1 MKTILVTGAAG
12 YIGRHVVKKALD
24 MGYRVIA
31 SDFAF
36 KGVDERAEFCDVPI
50 FSGDKNIY
58 AALGKPDVCI
68 HMAWRD
74 GFRHNAPSHMKDLS
88 SHVTFLNNMAAGGLS
103 DLTVMGTMHEVGYWE
118 GAIEDDTPCNPLSQY
133 GIAKN
138 ALRQSMM
145 LSLQGSSCNL
155 HWLRAYYITGDE
167 AHGSSIFAK
176 IAQAGVQGGPAG
188 AAAEAAVQYRKEVLV
203 VAIAVMLLPVLVL
216 IMLPGAIFG
225 TLTQPS
231 TAVNDDLEIAANVI
245 QLRNAVSDI
254 LQEAYEDTLAEIES
268 ERASRTY
275 SDIDDSV
282 GGHVSY
288 NAFQLI
294 SMYCAYQGED
304 DYTKISLS
312 NLSEQIQAHR
322 TEYYTYTISEE
333 VRTEPVQKEVRGQT
347 ITVQEDHTYTVFTL
361 SYLGDDYFA
370 DTVWQLDD
378 KQKSYADAYAHNL
391 TVYLHEIEERE
402 GISIL
407 GQINDSLID
416 DNSPAPSGGFGNPFN
431 DPNWE
436 QHITSFFG
444 KREDVGI
451 PGKDTT
457 IHNGLDIAYPYG
469 TPILAVEAGTVIKA
483 GYHVSYGNYLVI
495 NHGGGYCTLYAH
507 CSQLLAQVGDT
518 VNKYDTIAKVGAT
531 GDVTG
536 NHLHICV
543 IINGFYVNP
552 KDYLN

>member
-145 LSLQGSSCNL
+145 LSLQGSGCNL

-347 ITVQEDHTYTVFTL
+347 ITVQEDHTYTIFTL
-361 SYLGDDYFA
+361 SYVGDDYFA

-402 GISIL
+402 GITIL

-457 IHNGLDIAYPYG
+457 NHNGVDIAYPYG

-536 NHLHICV
+536 NQLHICV
-543 IINGFYVNP
+543 IIDGVYVNP
-552 KDYLN
+552 KRYLH